1 MNLNEA
7 LTPDKK
13 VESDCHVRHLGMIKE
28 KGGCDICVPPNI
40 KTLPDAQKTS
50 LDQLDKG
57 KSICKVCA
65 DPIAFAKPSL
75 LRSHYRKIHP
85 AYESSKGLK
94 VLGSRNKKTVK
105 KNHQKICE
113 ICHYE
118 CISKSALEKHLL
130 THTKERPHKC
140 TECQKCF
147 VQSSHVN
154 YHMKTVHAVPG
165 TERPKHHVCMECGS
179 RFSTNST
186 LRKHIRTHTGKI
198 CFLQLT
204 NNGFCI
210 IIYDVGTSRTN
221 IMLNYIMFSGDRP
234 HVCNVCGKG
243 FIQKVHLRNHELKHT
258 GERPYLCVKCGR
270 SFLTS
275 SNFKEHTKL
284 HHPPTSSLSSSP
296 TSDPSVAKVSYSC
309 KVTEGCDAKYMNM
322 ADLKIHERIHTGM

>member
-7 LTPDKK
+7 PTSDKEL
-13 VESDCHVRHLGMIKE
+13 ESDCHVRHLGMIKE

-40 KTLPDAQKTS
+40 KTLPDSQEAA
-50 LDQLDKG
+50 LAQLDKG
-57 KSICKVCA
+57 KSHVCKVCT

-94 VLGSRNKKTVK
+94 VLGSRNKKTMK

-204 NNGFCI
+204 NNG
-210 IIYDVGTSRTN
+210 
-221 IMLNYIMFSGDRP
+221 L
-234 HVCNVCGKG
+234 
-243 FIQKVHLRNHELKHT
+243 
-258 GERPYLCVKCGR
+258 
-270 SFLTS
+270 
-275 SNFKEHTKL
+275 
-284 HHPPTSSLSSSP
+284 
-296 TSDPSVAKVSYSC
+296 
-309 KVTEGCDAKYMNM
+309 YMM
-322 ADLKIHERIHTGM
+322 

>member
-7 LTPDKK
+7 PTSDKEL
-13 VESDCHVRHLGMIKE
+13 ESDCHVRHLGMIKE

-40 KTLPDAQKTS
+40 KTLPDSQEAA
-50 LDQLDKG
+50 LAQLDKG
-57 KSICKVCA
+57 KSHVCNVCT

-75 LRSHYRKIHP
+75 LRSHYRKTHP
-85 AYESSKGLK
+85 AHDSSKGLK
-94 VLGSRNKKTVK
+94 VLESRNKKIVK

-113 ICHYE
+113 ICNYE

-140 TECQKCF
+140 TECNKCF

-198 CFLQLT
+198 HFLLLT

-210 IIYDVGTSRTN
+210 LFVCQMWKICYFITCFQVTVP
-221 IMLNYIMFSGDRP
+221 MFAIF
-234 HVCNVCGKG
+234 VGKG
-243 FIQKVHLRNHELKHT
+243 SFKRFI
-258 GERPYLCVKCGR
+258 
-270 SFLTS
+270 
-275 SNFKEHTKL
+275 
-284 HHPPTSSLSSSP
+284 
-296 TSDPSVAKVSYSC
+296 
-309 KVTEGCDAKYMNM
+309 
-322 ADLKIHERIHTGM
+322 